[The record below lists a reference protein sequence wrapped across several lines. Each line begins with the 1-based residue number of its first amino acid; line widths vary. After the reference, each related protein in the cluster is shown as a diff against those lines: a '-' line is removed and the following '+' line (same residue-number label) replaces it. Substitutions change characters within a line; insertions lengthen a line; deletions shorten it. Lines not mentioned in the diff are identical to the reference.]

1 MSVGYSPSNLI
12 GMQGAQNS
20 TMGFTGLD
28 MARMPGPISTYE
40 YKNIREKKQLKEI
53 RQVLRPEKKKFL
65 FIKYGFKFNV
75 RHRCV
80 VCGSY
85 HEWEASDTM
94 RPPIP
99 LSEVHKGRP
108 LKGTFCP
115 KHASMFIQMETL
127 EQQIL
132 ANNHG
137 LEFKKYIPKARVP
150 KMMQRGPLTDLSPTD
165 VTTLVSAGWTI
176 EPPQGTKETP
186 HMQYTRIMLE
196 VQGKLSQM
204 QKIIPLI
211 EVDENGKN

>member
-12 GMQGAQNS
+12 GIQGGQNS
-20 TMGFTGLD
+20 TMGFTSIEI
-28 MARMPGPISTYE
+28 ARMPGPIMGYE
-40 YKNIREKKQLKEI
+40 YKSTKEKKQLKEI
-53 RQVLRPEKKKFL
+53 RKVLRPSKKKFL
-65 FIKYGFKFNV
+65 LFKYGFKFNM

-80 VCGSY
+80 VCGSL

-108 LKGTFCP
+108 LKGNFCP
-115 KHASMFIQMETL
+115 KHASIFIQMETL

-150 KMMQRGPLTDLSPTD
+150 KIMQRGPLTDLSPID

-176 EPPQGTKETP
+176 EPPKGTKENP

-196 VQGKLSQM
+196 VQGKLSQI

-211 EVDENGKN
+211 EVEPDGEK